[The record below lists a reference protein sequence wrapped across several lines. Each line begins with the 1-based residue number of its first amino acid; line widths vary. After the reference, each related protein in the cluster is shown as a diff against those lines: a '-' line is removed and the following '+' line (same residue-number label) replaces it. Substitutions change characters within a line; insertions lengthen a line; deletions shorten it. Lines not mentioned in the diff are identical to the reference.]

1 MFIHMYV
8 GQPQWGS
15 RIWTR
20 ECELCQPVGVCAS
33 VCFRSQKPALG
44 RAFGARRDSDREGID
59 SAAGA
64 HAPHA
69 HAPLN
74 TRIPFPFF
82 LRPRAGRTSTAAP
95 RTRTSCTRGTAS
107 AATCSGWRASRRSPP
122 PRSARWAS
130 SWRRSWK
137 RSWTGSSRR
146 CVNAIRFCAIAPK
159 KNYNKKGGD
168 GQVVDH
174 LLYNPSLG
182 PAVPPRT
189 NPLTR
194 PGLLPFVTFYVCA
207 RTHLVSPLA
216 QGRQAGQWRRGGGR
230 RRRSRAP
237 AGRPARGG
245 GRRARLP
252 QQAALLRPHG
262 LLQLPR
268 GRRSDGAPGLGHP
281 VGLARVCH
289 GSQGEGRGPFF
300 WGQGALFLRAG
311 CPSFFFWGRG
321 APL

>member
-1 MFIHMYV
+1 MAKIDKNRATGPAKGLPSRRDIIMFIHMYV

-107 AATCSGWRASRRSPP
+107 AATCSGWRASRPSTP

-130 SWRRSWK
+130 SWKRPWK
-137 RSWTGSSRR
+137 RSWRRSWIGSSKR
-146 CVNAIRFCAIAPK
+146 CASC
-159 KNYNKKGGD
+159 
-168 GQVVDH
+168 
-174 LLYNPSLG
+174 PSLVWG
-182 PAVPPRT
+182 KT
-189 NPLTR
+189 T
-194 PGLLPFVTFYVCA
+194 
-207 RTHLVSPLA
+207 VS
-216 QGRQAGQWRRGGGR
+216 
-230 RRRSRAP
+230 
-237 AGRPARGG
+237 
-245 GRRARLP
+245 
-252 QQAALLRPHG
+252 LRN
-262 LLQLPR
+262 
-268 GRRSDGAPGLGHP
+268 
-281 VGLARVCH
+281 
-289 GSQGEGRGPFF
+289 
-300 WGQGALFLRAG
+300 
-311 CPSFFFWGRG
+311 
-321 APL
+321 